1 MRRLISWVIA
11 TAVAFVILAGAG
23 AAMVPTVHHLVSAWW
38 NDPEAMSALP
48 DSPRVHYEEGA
59 IDYAR
64 AVAAL
69 LPAAIARIEDMQ
81 GRRFAQPVTIGVYA
95 SPTAYAATNATG
107 SPGAVGLMYL
117 GKVRLSPGLYFRQRH
132 RLPAIL
138 THELSHAHLRGWI
151 ADAAYVRLPN
161 WFKEGL
167 AVAVSD
173 GGGGEGVSEMQAMAA
188 IQSGDHITVDNAG
201 SFLNLSQLTFVQEK
215 PPTSFRIQMAYRQA
229 GVFVSYLRASNPE
242 GFSRMMA
249 AILDRRSFVDAVTAG
264 YQADINQLWSQFVQ
278 TGTGPKLP

>member
-1 MRRLISWVIA
+1 VVERSRGHVC
-11 TAVAFVILAGAG
+11 
-23 AAMVPTVHHLVSAWW
+23 P
-38 NDPEAMSALP
+38 P

-138 THELSHAHLRGWI
+138 THRLSAHLRG
-151 ADAAYVRLPN
+151 YCRCRVRCPPELVRASPRS
-161 WFKEGL
+161 
-167 AVAVSD
+167 AD
-173 GGGGEGVSEMQAMAA
+173 GGGGGSVSEMQAMAA
-188 IQSGDHITVDNAG
+188 IQWRSHGRYRRLFQSLAIDVRAG
-201 SFLNLSQLTFVQEK
+201 K
-215 PPTSFRIQMAYRQA
+215 R
-229 GVFVSYLRASNPE
+229 
-242 GFSRMMA
+242 
-249 AILDRRSFVDAVTAG
+249 
-264 YQADINQLWSQFVQ
+264 
-278 TGTGPKLP
+278 